1 MHNFV
6 ALEEEN
12 EWLRHLDVD
21 IINARLEDRR
31 RRHVQLMAEGSY
43 FSLSDVCATVRPVA
57 EGGVRVHMCKHK
69 SCTASQKKE
78 KSDRTGNTKTCTV
91 S

>member
-31 RRHVQLMAEGSY
+31 RRHVKLMAEGSY
-43 FSLSDVCATVRPVA
+43 FSLSDVCEIPGRGSVSTYASTRHA
-57 EGGVRVHMCKHK
+57 LLHK
-69 SCTASQKKE
+69 ESGRIGTIKTCTAS
-78 KSDRTGNTKTCTV
+78 
-91 S
+91 